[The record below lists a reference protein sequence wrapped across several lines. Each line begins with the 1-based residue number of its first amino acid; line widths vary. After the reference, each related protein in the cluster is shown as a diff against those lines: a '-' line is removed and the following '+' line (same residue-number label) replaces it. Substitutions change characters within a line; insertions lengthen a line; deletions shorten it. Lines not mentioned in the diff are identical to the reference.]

1 MSVEFVYK
9 IDGERVSKAE
19 FRRRSRARR
28 RGAYRPLLSSSGQSA
43 RGLGTTR
50 RPKQRIV
57 SEALACHPKDVA
69 AFEADA
75 KKRGFNIHFDSEG
88 RPSFDSFSQ
97 RDRYAK
103 SQGFHVRSSK
113 KCPL

>member
-1 MSVEFVYK
+1 MSVEFLYR
-9 IDGERVSKAE
+9 IDGEKVTQAE

-28 RGAYRPLLSSSGQSA
+28 RGAYQPSRA

-50 RPKQRIV
+50 RPKKRIV

-69 AFEADA
+69 EFEADA
-75 KKRGFNIHFDSEG
+75 RKRGFNIHFDSEG
-88 RPSFDSFSQ
+88 RPSFDSYSQ

-103 SQGFHVRSSK
+103 SQGFHVRSTRQ
-113 KCPL
+113 CQL